1 METFFLN
8 WYGFWKEKRAAFF
21 ILLGLFLIA
30 GAWSIYQVKLLP
42 NISLDVKIISGFTI
56 IPLLFLLLF
65 FKKTFLI
72 PISLIPAFI
81 GAIFSLSIY
90 YLLEIEISNNILL
103 IGAAISGVIYTYTIH
118 LFSSLRKTES
128 IEETIK
134 IVFKPL
140 FFGALITS
148 CVFFFLMFSNSSVL
162 KNVGLF
168 GGLFIIGGLIG
179 LLLVLPVIIQNKIKF
194 RGKPI
199 SFDLGLFAIKNKLIR
214 TGIVLVLIGVTIWFG
229 FKMTDIKINSLDLI
243 QNAKHI
249 YIGFGIILVLLI
261 MIYGRIEYALITFL
275 PMVMSWIWT
284 FGITSLIGL
293 ELNEYLIFV
302 FSLIFGFTVGS
313 TVLISDSYKSIYSYG
328 DSSKNSSSTSIL
340 MVGTILLSTILILL
354 VSDNPTMKSL
364 ALFTVISCLCFMLF
378 SLFFQS
384 YLIQLLIVNRAK
396 KKKTPLTLYGIIF
409 SITAFTYFFL
419 GCVFLFF
426 VHLIFRIIPFKQKEI
441 KKGFRW
447 LLSVFCLSLLYAM
460 FNTKKRNFNKEKL
473 DFTKP
478 AIIISNHQSFLDIL
492 QLIGLNS
499 NVVLMTN
506 EWVYKSP
513 VFGIIIRYA
522 GYLRASKGID
532 ANLEA
537 INKLVEDG
545 VSIVIFPE
553 GTRSTSGK
561 ILRFHKGAFYLAEKT
576 GLDILPVL
584 IHGHS
589 YAMSK
594 GDYLLKNAYLY
605 QKPLDR
611 IKADDLSFGAT
622 YRERTKAISKH
633 YRAEHKKF
641 VNEVNDSEFQ
651 FDRIIHNYILKNPI
665 TEWYIRVKWKFEAK
679 NYDFYNSFLKED
691 AVVYDLGCGYGYMSY
706 YFGFREPNRTV
717 IGMDYDKEK
726 IAIAQNCFDR
736 PEKIQFKSG
745 DIRTFELQSADAIFL
760 TDVIHYLEKEDQ
772 FVVLKKC
779 VDALKEDGI
788 LFLRD
793 GISDYQERHEKTKL
807 TEKFSTK
814 ILGFNKSENELHFFS
829 KQDVFDFAEE
839 NGLTCEF
846 KEQSQ
851 KTSNVLFIMKK

>member
-1 METFFLN
+1 
-8 WYGFWKEKRAAFF
+8 
-21 ILLGLFLIA
+21 
-30 GAWSIYQVKLLP
+30 
-42 NISLDVKIISGFTI
+42 
-56 IPLLFLLLF
+56 
-65 FKKTFLI
+65 
-72 PISLIPAFI
+72 
-81 GAIFSLSIY
+81 
-90 YLLEIEISNNILL
+90 L

-384 YLIQLLIVNRAK
+384 
-396 KKKTPLTLYGIIF
+396 
-409 SITAFTYFFL
+409 
-419 GCVFLFF
+419 
-426 VHLIFRIIPFKQKEI
+426 
-441 KKGFRW
+441 
-447 LLSVFCLSLLYAM
+447 
-460 FNTKKRNFNKEKL
+460 
-473 DFTKP
+473 
-478 AIIISNHQSFLDIL
+478 
-492 QLIGLNS
+492 
-499 NVVLMTN
+499 
-506 EWVYKSP
+506 
-513 VFGIIIRYA
+513 
-522 GYLRASKGID
+522 
-532 ANLEA
+532 
-537 INKLVEDG
+537 
-545 VSIVIFPE
+545 
-553 GTRSTSGK
+553 
-561 ILRFHKGAFYLAEKT
+561 
-576 GLDILPVL
+576 
-584 IHGHS
+584 
-589 YAMSK
+589 
-594 GDYLLKNAYLY
+594 
-605 QKPLDR
+605 
-611 IKADDLSFGAT
+611 
-622 YRERTKAISKH
+622 
-633 YRAEHKKF
+633 
-641 VNEVNDSEFQ
+641 
-651 FDRIIHNYILKNPI
+651 
-665 TEWYIRVKWKFEAK
+665 
-679 NYDFYNSFLKED
+679 
-691 AVVYDLGCGYGYMSY
+691 
-706 YFGFREPNRTV
+706 
-717 IGMDYDKEK
+717 
-726 IAIAQNCFDR
+726 
-736 PEKIQFKSG
+736 
-745 DIRTFELQSADAIFL
+745 
-760 TDVIHYLEKEDQ
+760 
-772 FVVLKKC
+772 
-779 VDALKEDGI
+779 
-788 LFLRD
+788 
-793 GISDYQERHEKTKL
+793 
-807 TEKFSTK
+807 
-814 ILGFNKSENELHFFS
+814 
-829 KQDVFDFAEE
+829 
-839 NGLTCEF
+839 
-846 KEQSQ
+846 
-851 KTSNVLFIMKK
+851 